1 MATGCALTDLSS
13 STSIA
18 LENPRNQTR
27 WLCRTTTPR
36 VRLWENM
43 SQSNSG
49 ARGRGKVKRIG
60 VLLTKSSRNVGS
72 RWWNCLN
79 STCTPP
85 IQKLRRN
92 KHCTAWEK
100 IEVFQAWVVQKT
112 CVKWNGARLAKRW
125 APYSASI
132 LGSFCQ
138 LEEIRGSSCH

>member
-1 MATGCALTDLSS
+1 MATGYALTDLSL

-18 LENPRNQTR
+18 LESPRNQTR
-27 WLCRTTTPR
+27 WLRCTTTPR
-36 VRLWENM
+36 MRLWENM

-49 ARGRGKVKRIG
+49 TRRRGKVKRIG
-60 VLLTKSSRNVGS
+60 VLLTNSRRNVGN

-85 IQKLRRN
+85 IQKLWWNR
-92 KHCTAWEK
+92 HCAAWEK
-100 IEVFQAWVVQKT
+100 MEVFQAWIVQKT

-125 APYSASI
+125 APYLASI

-138 LEEIRGSSCH
+138 LEEIRGSSCD